1 MQSMYNLVVI
11 NALLATDKLF
21 GMWAYTVSLHLL
33 GIGVLCCPFLLLPV
47 VLADVNPFTSN

>member
-47 VLADVNPFTSN
+47 ILADVVT